1 MAVFQ
6 FEAKIPSLS
15 DMFIIFAMVEITAGR
30 ICFSREVGIRSLSHD
45 LVAIP
50 FIILFAS
57 SSETSLNCLSTFFGL
72 VIDFLGS
79 YFG

>member
-15 DMFIIFAMVEITAGR
+15 DMFIIFVMVEITACG
-30 ICFSREVGIRSLSHD
+30 ICFSREVGIASLLHD

-50 FIILFAS
+50 FIIFFTL
-57 SSETSLNCLSTFFGL
+57 SSETSLNCLSTSLNL
-72 VIDFLGS
+72 VVDFLGS
-79 YFG
+79 YFK